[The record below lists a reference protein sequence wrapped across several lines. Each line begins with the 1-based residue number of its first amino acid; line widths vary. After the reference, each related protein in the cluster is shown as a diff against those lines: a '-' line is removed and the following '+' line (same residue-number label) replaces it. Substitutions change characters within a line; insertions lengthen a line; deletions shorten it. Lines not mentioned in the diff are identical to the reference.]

1 MFPPLS
7 SSFIVSETAP
17 IIVLRIGALHL
28 CYKHSFYESENP
40 YRFTIFRLREF
51 REKTPRSLSVQAQIF
66 PLEKLQTQLIGFDPM
81 DT

>member
-17 IIVLRIGALHL
+17 KIVLRIGALHL
-28 CYKHSFYESENP
+28 YYQYSSYEGENP

-51 REKTPRSLSVQAQIF
+51 REKTPLSLSVQAQMS